1 MLSRVYQTLSE
12 GALGFNQADKLAKT
26 PFPMPYAQMLTVLL
40 LVFNVT
46 LPVMIAGN
54 INALWLGV
62 VVSAVSVA
70 AYQGLNETARELEDP
85 FKPTHANDL
94 GLPQLQAM
102 FNSKVR
108 ARRRQ
113 SARARDRADGADEGG
128 AFRRARMSEK
138 GRSGGG

>member
-1 MLSRVYQTLSE
+1 MPPRAVARLPDAVE

-54 INALWLGV
+54 INALYV

-70 AYQGLNETARELEDP
+70 AYQGLNETARELEDLL
-85 FKPTHANDL
+85 KPTHANDL

-102 FNSKVR
+102 FNSVR
-108 ARRRQ
+108 AATR
-113 SARARDRADGADEGG
+113 ARALIEQMEQMKAVRSVE
-128 AFRRARMSEK
+128 RRE
-138 GRSGGG
+138 